1 MSDRLT
7 IGSLYAATD
16 GTIEGW
22 IANVRSS
29 GSIVFLQVRDGTG
42 VLQAVV
48 AKDAVSA
55 AVFTAASQLT
65 VESSVRLAGE
75 IASEPRSPSGWEM
88 KVKALEVVQLAAPYP
103 IGKKEHGPDFLLENR
118 HLWIRSPRQTAILRV
133 RDEIALGLREWLHE
147 HDFVLTDSPVL
158 TPTAA
163 EGTTTLFKT
172 DYFGEPAYLAQTGQ
186 LYIEATAMALG
197 RVYDFGPTFR
207 AEKSKTRRHLI
218 EFWMLDAEA
227 AFVDFDGSLK
237 IQEALIS
244 AVVAQVVKNQAA
256 SLELLERDVESLKQ
270 VVPPF
275 PRLTYDEALKRLDD
289 AGKKIAWGEDLGA
302 NEEEV
307 LSKQFVQPVFITHY
321 PAGIKAFY
329 MKPDPE
335 NPKLVLN
342 ADLLAPDGYGEI
354 IGGSE
359 RIDDYALLK
368 QRLREWKLSEKDYG
382 WYLDLRKYGS
392 VPHAGFGV
400 GLERLVRWIC
410 GLEHIRETIPFPRLL
425 NRLRP

>member
-1 MSDRLT
+1 MSERLS
-7 IGSLYAATD
+7 IASLYAATR

-22 IANVRSS
+22 VANVRSS
-29 GSIVFLQVRDGTG
+29 GSIVFVLVRDGTG
-42 VLQAVV
+42 LLQAVV
-48 AKDAVSA
+48 AKNAVSA
-55 AVFTAASQLT
+55 AVFDRAERLT
-65 VESSVRLAGE
+65 IESSLRVTGA
-75 IASEPRSPSGWEM
+75 IKAEPRSPSGWEM
-88 KVKALEVVQLAAPYP
+88 QVEALEIIQIADGYP
-103 IGKKEHGPDFLLENR
+103 IGKKEHGPDFLLEHR
-118 HLWIRSPRQTAILRV
+118 HLWVRSPRQTAILRV
-133 RDEIALGLREWLHE
+133 RDEAALALREWLHD
-147 HDFVLTDSPVL
+147 HNFVLTDSPVL

-186 LYIEATAMALG
+186 LYIEATAMAFG

-207 AEKSKTRRHLI
+207 AEKSKTRRHLV

-227 AFVDFDGSLK
+227 AFVDFEQNLQ
-237 IQEALIS
+237 IQEALVS
-244 AVVAQVVKNQAA
+244 AVIAQVVKNQAA
-256 SLELLERDVESLKQ
+256 ALELLERDVENLKQ

-289 AGKKIAWGEDLGA
+289 AGKKVAWGEDLGA
-302 NEEEV
+302 DEEEV
-307 LSKQFVQPVFITHY
+307 LSKQFVQPVFITRY
-321 PAGIKAFY
+321 PADLKAFY
-329 MKPDPE
+329 MKPDPQ
-335 NPKLVLN
+335 NPKVVLN

-368 QRLREWKLSEKDYG
+368 QRLKDWKLSEKDYG
-382 WYLDLRKYGS
+382 WYLDLRRYGS
-392 VPHAGFGV
+392 VPHSGFGV